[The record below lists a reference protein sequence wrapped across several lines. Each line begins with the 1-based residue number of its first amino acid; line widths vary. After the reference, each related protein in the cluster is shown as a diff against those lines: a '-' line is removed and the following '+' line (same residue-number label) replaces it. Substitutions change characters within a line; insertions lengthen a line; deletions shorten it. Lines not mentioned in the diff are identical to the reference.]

1 MENIIINA
9 VSLAVIALSVIYII
23 RDYRASKRLSNIKSE
38 VDLCS
43 EQIKDFNNNVL
54 NIHEKLEFIEQRLT
68 NIEQTVSAESKY
80 TKLD

>member
-9 VSLAVIALSVIYII
+9 VSLAVIVLSVIYII

-68 NIEQTVSAESKY
+68 NIEQTVTAESKY

>member
-9 VSLAVIALSVIYII
+9 VSLVVIVLSVIYII

-54 NIHEKLEFIEQRLT
+54 NIHEKLEFIEQRLS
-68 NIEQTVSAESKY
+68 NIEQTVTAESKY

>member
-9 VSLAVIALSVIYII
+9 VSLAVIILSVIYII

-54 NIHEKLEFIEQRLT
+54 NIHEKLEFIEQRLS
-68 NIEQTVSAESKY
+68 NIEQSVNAESKY

>member
-9 VSLAVIALSVIYII
+9 VSLAVIVLSVIYII

-54 NIHEKLEFIEQRLT
+54 NIHEKLEFIEQRLS
-68 NIEQTVSAESKY
+68 NIEQTVTAESKY

>member
-9 VSLAVIALSVIYII
+9 LSLAVIVLSVIYII

-68 NIEQTVSAESKY
+68 NIEQTVTAESKY

>member
-54 NIHEKLEFIEQRLT
+54 NIHEKLEFIEQRLS
-68 NIEQTVSAESKY
+68 NIEQTVTAESKY

>member
-9 VSLAVIALSVIYII
+9 VSLAVIVLSVIYII

-43 EQIKDFNNNVL
+43 EQIKEFNNNVL

>member
-9 VSLAVIALSVIYII
+9 VSLAIIVLSVIYII

-54 NIHEKLEFIEQRLT
+54 NIHEKLEFIEQRLS
-68 NIEQTVSAESKY
+68 NIEQSVNAETKY

>member
-9 VSLAVIALSVIYII
+9 VSLAVIVLSVIYII

-54 NIHEKLEFIEQRLT
+54 NIHEKLEYIEQRLS

>member
-9 VSLAVIALSVIYII
+9 VSLAVIVLSVIYII

-54 NIHEKLEFIEQRLT
+54 NIHEKLEFIEQRLS

-80 TKLD
+80 AKLD

>member
-9 VSLAVIALSVIYII
+9 VSLAVIVLSVIYII

-54 NIHEKLEFIEQRLT
+54 NIHEKLEFIEQRLS
-68 NIEQTVSAESKY
+68 NIEQTVSAETKY

>member
-9 VSLAVIALSVIYII
+9 VSLVVIVLSVIYII

>member
-9 VSLAVIALSVIYII
+9 VSLVVIVLSVIYII

-54 NIHEKLEFIEQRLT
+54 NIHEKLEFIEQRLS
-68 NIEQTVSAESKY
+68 NIEQSVNAESKY

>member
-9 VSLAVIALSVIYII
+9 VSLAVIVLSVIYII

-54 NIHEKLEFIEQRLT
+54 NIHEKLEFIEQRLS
-68 NIEQTVSAESKY
+68 NIEQSVNAETKY

>member
-1 MENIIINA
+1 MENIIINS
-9 VSLAVIALSVIYII
+9 VSLAVIVLSVIYII

-43 EQIKDFNNNVL
+43 KQIKDFNNNVL

-68 NIEQTVSAESKY
+68 HIEQTVAAESKY

>member
-9 VSLAVIALSVIYII
+9 VSLVVIVLSVIYII

-54 NIHEKLEFIEQRLT
+54 NIHEKLEFIEQRLS

>member
-1 MENIIINA
+1 MENIIINV
-9 VSLAVIALSVIYII
+9 VSLAVIVLSVIYII

>member
-9 VSLAVIALSVIYII
+9 VSLVVIVLSVIYII
-23 RDYRASKRLSNIKSE
+23 RDYRASKRLNNIKSE

-54 NIHEKLEFIEQRLT
+54 SIHEKLEFIEQRLT

>member
-1 MENIIINA
+1 MENIIINS
-9 VSLAVIALSVIYII
+9 VSLAVIVLSVIYII

-54 NIHEKLEFIEQRLT
+54 NIHEKLEFIEQRLS

>member
-1 MENIIINA
+1 MENIIINT
-9 VSLAVIALSVIYII
+9 VSLVVIVLSVIYII

-54 NIHEKLEFIEQRLT
+54 NIHEKLEFIEQRLS
-68 NIEQTVSAESKY
+68 NIEQTVTAESKY

>member
-9 VSLAVIALSVIYII
+9 VSLAVIVLSVIYII

-54 NIHEKLEFIEQRLT
+54 NIHEKLEYIEQRLS
-68 NIEQTVSAESKY
+68 NIEQSVNAESKY

>member
-9 VSLAVIALSVIYII
+9 VSLVVIVLSVIYII
-23 RDYRASKRLSNIKSE
+23 RDYRASKRLNNIKSE

-54 NIHEKLEFIEQRLT
+54 SIHEKLEFIEQRLT
-68 NIEQTVSAESKY
+68 NIEQSVNAESKY

>member
-9 VSLAVIALSVIYII
+9 VSLAVIVLSVIYII

-54 NIHEKLEFIEQRLT
+54 NIHEKLEFIEQRLS

>member
-1 MENIIINA
+1 MENIIINT

-54 NIHEKLEFIEQRLT
+54 NIHKKLEFIEQRLS
-68 NIEQTVSAESKY
+68 NIEQTVTAESKY

>member
-9 VSLAVIALSVIYII
+9 VSLAVIVLSVIYII

-54 NIHEKLEFIEQRLT
+54 NIHEKLEFIEQRLS
-68 NIEQTVSAESKY
+68 NIEQSVNAESKY

>member
-9 VSLAVIALSVIYII
+9 VSLAVIVLSVIYII

-43 EQIKDFNNNVL
+43 EQIKDFNNTTF
-54 NIHEKLEFIEQRLT
+54 K
-68 NIEQTVSAESKY
+68 
-80 TKLD
+80 

>member
-1 MENIIINA
+1 MENIIIN
-9 VSLAVIALSVIYII
+9 VLSLAVIVLSVIYII

-68 NIEQTVSAESKY
+68 NIEQTVTAESKY

>member
-1 MENIIINA
+1 MENIIIN
-9 VSLAVIALSVIYII
+9 VLSLAVIVLSVIYII

-54 NIHEKLEFIEQRLT
+54 NIHEKLEFIEQRLS

>member
-9 VSLAVIALSVIYII
+9 VSLAVIVLSVIYII

-68 NIEQTVSAESKY
+68 NIEQSVNAESKY

>member
-9 VSLAVIALSVIYII
+9 VSLVVIVLSVIYII

-54 NIHEKLEFIEQRLT
+54 NIHEKLEFIEQRLS

-80 TKLD
+80 TKLE

>member
-9 VSLAVIALSVIYII
+9 VSLVVIVLSVIYII

-54 NIHEKLEFIEQRLT
+54 NIHEKLEYIEQRLT

>member
-1 MENIIINA
+1 MENIIINT
-9 VSLAVIALSVIYII
+9 VSLVVIVLSVIYII

-54 NIHEKLEFIEQRLT
+54 NIHEKLEFIEQRLS
-68 NIEQTVSAESKY
+68 NIEQSVNAESKY

>member
-9 VSLAVIALSVIYII
+9 VSLAVIVLSVIYII

-68 NIEQTVSAESKY
+68 NIEQTVSAETKY

>member
-9 VSLAVIALSVIYII
+9 VSLVVIVLSIIYII

>member
-1 MENIIINA
+1 MENIIINV
-9 VSLAVIALSVIYII
+9 VSLAVIVLSVIYII

-54 NIHEKLEFIEQRLT
+54 NIHEKLEFIEQRLS

>member
-9 VSLAVIALSVIYII
+9 VSLVVIVLSVIYII

-68 NIEQTVSAESKY
+68 NIEQSVNAESKY

>member
-9 VSLAVIALSVIYII
+9 VSLAVIVLSVIYII

>member
-9 VSLAVIALSVIYII
+9 VSLVVIVLSVIYII

-54 NIHEKLEFIEQRLT
+54 NIHEKLEFIEHRLS
-68 NIEQTVSAESKY
+68 NIEQSVNAESKY

>member
-9 VSLAVIALSVIYII
+9 VSLAVIVLSVIYII
-23 RDYRASKRLSNIKSE
+23 RDYRASKRLNNIKSE